1 VSSFRQEAYKYFSVF
16 QWQYFVDHE
25 VDEHRRI
32 VHTVVPGLL
41 KPEVAFCWSACFGE
55 PSLGD
60 GGYAAV
66 VVCSIDHHK
75 GTLELICFLFEAAMP
90 ELQVDFFHSLHQ
102 ASDQI
107 DSIGER
113 VLRGVVAVGVETRK
127 HCMVGIPVTDEVP
140 FFVQLFVGGQ
150 ADGLR
155 FFDCFGIA
163 PFFCSLQDHV
173 VADCVVLG

>member
-1 VSSFRQEAYKYFSVF
+1 MLA
-16 QWQYFVDHE
+16 
-25 VDEHRRI
+25 
-32 VHTVVPGLL
+32 
-41 KPEVAFCWSACFGE
+41 WSGCFGE
-55 PSLGD
+55 PPLGD
-60 GGYAAV
+60 GCYTAV
-66 VVCSIDHHK
+66 VVCGIDYNK
-75 GTLELICFLFEAAMP
+75 RTFELICLVLEAAIP

-113 VLRGVVAVGVETRK
+113 VLRSVGAVGVETRK
-127 HCMVGIPVTDEVP
+127 HCMIGIPVTDEVP
-140 FFVQLFVGGQ
+140 FFVQLLLGGQ
-150 ADGLR
+150 ADGLK